1 MPARLGNFLIFVVLT
16 IITIGLYPLFFF
28 VTRQQETVE
37 LLKDIKEE
45 LNRRYYGS
53 VRDNGVYFWF
63 GGAWK
68 SSVAWKTA
76 ERKGSSRTGL
86 QRRVI

>member
-1 MPARLGNFLIFVVLT
+1 MPARLGNFLIFIFLT

-45 LNRRYYGS
+45 LKQS
-53 VRDNGVYFWF
+53 
-63 GGAWK
+63 
-68 SSVAWKTA
+68 
-76 ERKGSSRTGL
+76 
-86 QRRVI
+86 

>member
-37 LLKDIKEE
+37 LLKDIIEE
-45 LNRRYYGS
+45 LK
-53 VRDNGVYFWF
+53 
-63 GGAWK
+63 K
-68 SSVAWKTA
+68 S
-76 ERKGSSRTGL
+76 
-86 QRRVI
+86 

>member
-1 MPARLGNFLIFVVLT
+1 MPARLGNFLIFLVLA

-45 LNRRYYGS
+45 LK
-53 VRDNGVYFWF
+53 
-63 GGAWK
+63 K
-68 SSVAWKTA
+68 S
-76 ERKGSSRTGL
+76 
-86 QRRVI
+86 

>member
-45 LNRRYYGS
+45 L
-53 VRDNGVYFWF
+53 
-63 GGAWK
+63 K
-68 SSVAWKTA
+68 K
-76 ERKGSSRTGL
+76 L
-86 QRRVI
+86 

>member
-37 LLKDIKEE
+37 LLKEIKEE
-45 LNRRYYGS
+45 LK
-53 VRDNGVYFWF
+53 
-63 GGAWK
+63 K
-68 SSVAWKTA
+68 S
-76 ERKGSSRTGL
+76 
-86 QRRVI
+86 

>member
-1 MPARLGNFLIFVVLT
+1 MPAHLGNFLIFVVLT

-45 LNRRYYGS
+45 LK
-53 VRDNGVYFWF
+53 
-63 GGAWK
+63 K
-68 SSVAWKTA
+68 S
-76 ERKGSSRTGL
+76 
-86 QRRVI
+86 

>member
-37 LLKDIKEE
+37 LLKDIKEQ
-45 LNRRYYGS
+45 LK
-53 VRDNGVYFWF
+53 
-63 GGAWK
+63 K
-68 SSVAWKTA
+68 S
-76 ERKGSSRTGL
+76 
-86 QRRVI
+86 

>member
-16 IITIGLYPLFFF
+16 INTIGLYPLFFF

-45 LNRRYYGS
+45 LK
-53 VRDNGVYFWF
+53 
-63 GGAWK
+63 K
-68 SSVAWKTA
+68 S
-76 ERKGSSRTGL
+76 
-86 QRRVI
+86 

>member
-16 IITIGLYPLFFF
+16 IITIGLSPLFFF

-45 LNRRYYGS
+45 LKRSN
-53 VRDNGVYFWF
+53 N
-63 GGAWK
+63 
-68 SSVAWKTA
+68 
-76 ERKGSSRTGL
+76 
-86 QRRVI
+86 

>member
-1 MPARLGNFLIFVVLT
+1 MPARLGNFLIFIVLT

-45 LNRRYYGS
+45 LKRSN
-53 VRDNGVYFWF
+53 N
-63 GGAWK
+63 
-68 SSVAWKTA
+68 
-76 ERKGSSRTGL
+76 
-86 QRRVI
+86 

>member
-1 MPARLGNFLIFVVLT
+1 MAARLGNFLIFVVLT

-45 LNRRYYGS
+45 LK
-53 VRDNGVYFWF
+53 
-63 GGAWK
+63 K
-68 SSVAWKTA
+68 S
-76 ERKGSSRTGL
+76 
-86 QRRVI
+86 

>member
-1 MPARLGNFLIFVVLT
+1 MPARLENFLIFIVLT

-45 LNRRYYGS
+45 LK
-53 VRDNGVYFWF
+53 
-63 GGAWK
+63 K
-68 SSVAWKTA
+68 S
-76 ERKGSSRTGL
+76 
-86 QRRVI
+86 

>member
-1 MPARLGNFLIFVVLT
+1 MSARLGNFLIFVVLT

-45 LNRRYYGS
+45 LK
-53 VRDNGVYFWF
+53 
-63 GGAWK
+63 K
-68 SSVAWKTA
+68 S
-76 ERKGSSRTGL
+76 
-86 QRRVI
+86 

>member
-45 LNRRYYGS
+45 LKRSN
-53 VRDNGVYFWF
+53 N
-63 GGAWK
+63 
-68 SSVAWKTA
+68 
-76 ERKGSSRTGL
+76 
-86 QRRVI
+86 

>member
-45 LNRRYYGS
+45 LK
-53 VRDNGVYFWF
+53 
-63 GGAWK
+63 K
-68 SSVAWKTA
+68 S
-76 ERKGSSRTGL
+76 
-86 QRRVI
+86 

>member
-1 MPARLGNFLIFVVLT
+1 MPARLGNFLIFIVLT

-45 LNRRYYGS
+45 LK
-53 VRDNGVYFWF
+53 
-63 GGAWK
+63 K
-68 SSVAWKTA
+68 S
-76 ERKGSSRTGL
+76 
-86 QRRVI
+86 

>member
-37 LLKDIKEE
+37 LLKEINEE
-45 LNRRYYGS
+45 FKKSNR
-53 VRDNGVYFWF
+53 
-63 GGAWK
+63 
-68 SSVAWKTA
+68 
-76 ERKGSSRTGL
+76 
-86 QRRVI
+86 

>member
-1 MPARLGNFLIFVVLT
+1 MPARLGNFLIFVFLT

-45 LNRRYYGS
+45 LK
-53 VRDNGVYFWF
+53 
-63 GGAWK
+63 K
-68 SSVAWKTA
+68 S
-76 ERKGSSRTGL
+76 
-86 QRRVI
+86 

>member
-1 MPARLGNFLIFVVLT
+1 MPARLGNILIFVVLT

-45 LNRRYYGS
+45 LK
-53 VRDNGVYFWF
+53 
-63 GGAWK
+63 K
-68 SSVAWKTA
+68 S
-76 ERKGSSRTGL
+76 
-86 QRRVI
+86 

>member
-16 IITIGLYPLFFF
+16 IITIGLYPLVFF

-45 LNRRYYGS
+45 LK
-53 VRDNGVYFWF
+53 
-63 GGAWK
+63 K
-68 SSVAWKTA
+68 S
-76 ERKGSSRTGL
+76 
-86 QRRVI
+86 

>member
-37 LLKDIKEE
+37 LLRDIKEE
-45 LNRRYYGS
+45 LK
-53 VRDNGVYFWF
+53 
-63 GGAWK
+63 K
-68 SSVAWKTA
+68 S
-76 ERKGSSRTGL
+76 
-86 QRRVI
+86 